1 MNKKS
6 ITILVVCLIVSV
18 LSVSL
23 AYYSAGIIGN
33 GKNVSVNAKELTI
46 NFDNNNEIAS
56 GIIEPGWSSANTFSV
71 TNKSKTS
78 FAYDIVL
85 KNYKNTTKTNGYL
98 VYKITSTNG
107 YNMTEYKD
115 MPKDGENGENVIRVR
130 KVNYKNAP
138 YHMTQTTLPIGQI
151 QHYILH

>member
-1 MNKKS
+1 M
-6 ITILVVCLIVSV
+6 LFL
-18 LSVSL
+18 
-23 AYYSAGIIGN
+23 Y
-33 GKNVSVNAKELTI
+33 LTL
-46 NFDNNNEIAS
+46 
-56 GIIEPGWSSANTFSV
+56 WSSTNTFSV
-71 TNKSKTS
+71 ENKSKAS
-78 FAYDIVL
+78 FNYDIVL

-138 YHMTQTTLPIGQI
+138 YHMTQTTLTIGQI
-151 QHYILH
+151 QHYILY